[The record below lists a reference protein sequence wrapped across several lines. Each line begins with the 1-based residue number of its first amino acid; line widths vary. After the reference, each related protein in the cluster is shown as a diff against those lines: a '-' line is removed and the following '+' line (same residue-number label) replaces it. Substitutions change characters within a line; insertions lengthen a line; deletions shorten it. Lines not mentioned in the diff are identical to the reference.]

1 MKDDKDI
8 KAVLNS
14 KSPEHFS
21 KKYNDDKSIILKSV
35 KKYNKF
41 EFASERLKKDKSVV
55 MAALSNPARKKHH
68 PTDLLQFTTDKL
80 RSDKDVVLQ
89 ALENRL
95 AHNKLLLK
103 DKFRGSKK
111 KCKKCK
117 GCFSL

>member
-1 MKDDKDI
+1 
-8 KAVLNS
+8 
-14 KSPEHFS
+14 
-21 KKYNDDKSIILKSV
+21 LKSV

-55 MAALSNPARKKHH
+55 MAALTNPARKKHN
-68 PTDLLQFTTDKL
+68 PTNLLKFTTDKL

-95 AHNKLLLK
+95 ACKKILLK
-103 DKFRGSKK
+103 DKFVGSRK

-117 GCFSL
+117 GCISL